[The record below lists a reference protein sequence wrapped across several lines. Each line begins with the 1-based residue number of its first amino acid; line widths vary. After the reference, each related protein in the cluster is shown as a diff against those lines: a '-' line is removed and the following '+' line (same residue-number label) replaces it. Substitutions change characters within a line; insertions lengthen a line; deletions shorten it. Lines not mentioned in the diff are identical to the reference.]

1 VIVHWDTSALVK
13 LVRTEPG
20 SELAVELWDAGPVGV
35 SSTLAVTEVASAL
48 VRSAAAGDLDEV
60 GTRAAWSRW
69 RHVEARLALLDVDR
83 ALADAAA
90 ALLPRSLLSGADA
103 IHLAT
108 ALEVLAPGVGVT
120 MATWDRRLHA
130 AARQRG
136 LGVVPA
142 AV

>member
-1 VIVHWDTSALVK
+1 VIVLWDTSALVK
-13 LVRTEPG
+13 LLRTEPG
-20 SELAVELWDAGPVGV
+20 SDLAVELWDAGTTGV

-48 VRSAAAGDLDEV
+48 VRSATAGDLDEA
-60 GTRAAWSRW
+60 GSRTAWARW

-90 ALLPRSLLSGADA
+90 ALLPRSSLRGGDA

-108 ALEVLAPGVGVT
+108 ALEIASPDVGVT
-120 MATWDRRLHA
+120 LATWDRRLHA
-130 AARQRG
+130 AARQHG